1 MSKLVEIG
9 ERLLIPAIPV
19 PGDSGFIS
27 VYIGAV
33 RQYIYRAKM
42 TLNIRSDVLLTT
54 LAQADIPEMLDLAE
68 EAKLGAMM
76 KRALELGRFI
86 GIRSGGRLIA
96 MAGERMHVDRYRE
109 ISEVCTAPD
118 HAGQGLATVLV
129 GRLVIDIVERSEV
142 PILVN
147 IGCN

>member
-1 MSKLVEIG
+1 MSNDENVLDDPIWNALCGSQAKYSIGGETAKRYQRDVVPFASFANLESPDWVALSKLVEIG

-42 TLNIRSDVLLTT
+42 PLNIRSDVLLTT

-68 EAKLGAMM
+68 EAKLGDR
-76 KRALELGRFI
+76 KSPRLNSSHG
-86 GIRSGGRLIA
+86 GIS
-96 MAGERMHVDRYRE
+96 RMP
-109 ISEVCTAPD
+109 SSA
-118 HAGQGLATVLV
+118 
-129 GRLVIDIVERSEV
+129 
-142 PILVN
+142 
-147 IGCN
+147 

>member
-1 MSKLVEIG
+1 M
-9 ERLLIPAIPV
+9 P
-19 PGDSGFIS
+19 
-27 VYIGAV
+27 
-33 RQYIYRAKM
+33 
-42 TLNIRSDVLLTT
+42 LNIRSDVLLTT

-142 PILVN
+142 PILHVN
-147 IGCN
+147 VDNTRAIAIYERIGFEYRKDNGIQFVEYIGL